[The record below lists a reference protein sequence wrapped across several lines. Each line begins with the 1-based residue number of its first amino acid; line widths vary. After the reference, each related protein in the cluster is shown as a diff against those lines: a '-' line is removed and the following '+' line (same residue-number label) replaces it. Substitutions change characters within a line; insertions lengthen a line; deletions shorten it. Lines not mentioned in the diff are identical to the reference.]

1 MRRYSEAYKREMDFA
16 DASLY
21 WLAVETGVNELLT
34 VDVTDFSRY
43 RLPGRK
49 AFSLL

>member
-1 MRRYSEAYKREMDFA
+1 MDLA

-21 WLAVETGVNELLT
+21 WLAVETGVTEILT

-43 RLPGRK
+43 RLPGGK
-49 AFSLL
+49 SFTLL